1 MFKILNDSAPLY
13 LSSLF
18 SKPALGSRR
27 QTLLLPLPR
36 IDLYKSSLS
45 FYGPTVWNSL
55 PTECSLSTKISSF
68 KSGVNK
74 YLKAAIL

>member
-18 SKPALGSRR
+18 PKPALGSRR

-55 PTECSLSTKISSF
+55 PTECPCLQ
-68 KSGVNK
+68 K
-74 YLKAAIL
+74 YLLLNLVLINI